1 MHMKVE
7 RIPAF
12 DVTVKRLRVPDAW
25 VRYVGVTKGLKSVGY
40 QPRCRGGSSP
50 RSASGPLLYD
60 RQLGQGDPL
69 GRASIHEPAGCG
81 PFPDHP
87 GDTTLGNDASTRR
100 CLDALIECGP
110 YATTW
115 TGWSPGGRLWLW
127 QEYNYAARGVR
138 QCTGETEKPS
148 ADRQ

>member
-1 MHMKVE
+1 MKVE

-60 RQLGQGDPL
+60 RQLGQAI
-69 GRASIHEPAGCG
+69 RWAVRRSTSRPAAGHSQII
-81 PFPDHP
+81 PATPR
-87 GDTTLGNDASTRR
+87 L
-100 CLDALIECGP
+100 
-110 YATTW
+110 ATTPRPDVVS
-115 TGWSPGGRLWLW
+115 TP
-127 QEYNYAARGVR
+127 
-138 QCTGETEKPS
+138 
-148 ADRQ
+148 